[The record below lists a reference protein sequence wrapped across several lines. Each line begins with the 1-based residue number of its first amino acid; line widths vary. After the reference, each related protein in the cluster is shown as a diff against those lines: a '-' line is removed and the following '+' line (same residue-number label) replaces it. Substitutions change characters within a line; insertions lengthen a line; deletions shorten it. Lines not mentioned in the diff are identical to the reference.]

1 MKKRSRFSIFF
12 RGCNQHKFIHITG
25 ANLQTFLRQKS
36 LYLKNLIKKCGLIP
50 EIHFPGFVAVLLKKA
65 GQVDYSRQN

>member
-25 ANLQTFLRQKS
+25 TNVQTFLRHRS
-36 LYLKNLIKKCGLIP
+36 LYLKILIKKCGLIP
-50 EIHFPGFVAVLLKKA
+50 EIHFPGFVAALSKKV
-65 GQVDYSRQN
+65 GQVDYLQQT